1 MFSAG
6 DEATSSITANFRIE
20 DARVARAFVDALC
33 AEKGSRSKLPNVL
46 ESHFETAS
54 AERDFFANGPY
65 GSRAKTR

>member
-1 MFSAG
+1 M
-6 DEATSSITANFRIE
+6 ATSSITANFRIE
-20 DARVARAFVDALC
+20 DARAFVDALC
-33 AEKGSRSKLPNVL
+33 AGKGSRSKLPNVL